1 MFSIKG
7 VAINYV
13 DTVLNHTKDL
23 YKIENWNWKEI
34 KGSEDKIEEIGFS
47 T

>member
-23 YKIENWNWKEI
+23 YKIENWKEI